1 MALSTKTGLQVY
13 REAARD
19 SQVESLDIEKI
30 FLVNRAANDVVSLVY
45 DIVAPHYVKRMYLV
59 QDTAGNYDSGQ
70 SSYST
75 VGSVITMTTPLN
87 NLVNTDVGKIVSF
100 SFGSVIYSGTIASVL
115 TTHTFVFLGNPL
127 PGSSG
132 NISNLTI
139 LNSNLTTAEVSL
151 SGLNMMWTTEAERLR
166 IEFSVT
172 PYTDYLS
179 FEKFKTFRPTASP
192 NKIVWTYLGG
202 SIFINKGS
210 NLQTYGFGTLYF
222 PSLPTPIGTDTNPV
236 DVPDGACMELVIL
249 KIRKILCDR
258 SNGKQKFDETGQVLT
273 YLKILNSQAGNRMS
287 IETVENK
294 AKEIW

>member
-75 VGSVITMTTPLN
+75 VGNVITMTTPLN
-87 NLVNTDVGKIVSF
+87 NLINTDAGKIVSF

-179 FEKFKTFRPTASP
+179 FV
-192 NKIVWTYLGG
+192 NIG
-202 SIFINKGS
+202 SH
-210 NLQTYGFGTLYF
+210 LQTYGFGTLYF